1 MILISHATGNQN
13 LRNAALAMVQ
23 GGLLAELW
31 TAISWNDRA
40 FINRV
45 LPGGLRAELQ
55 RRSFP
60 EALRPFIR
68 TRPWKELC
76 RLASIRMNWSSL
88 FRDETARFS
97 IDAVFRGMDRHMA
110 RRVLPRLKPSVVYA
124 YEDGAMETF
133 QAAKEMGIGRV
144 YELPIGYWRAARAIF
159 REEREREPEWA
170 VTLEGLGDSE
180 AKLERKD
187 VELRGASTIIVPSTF
202 VRDTLKMA
210 PDMPPV
216 PVHLNPYGGPSAVAE
231 KVTARTNGKLRVLF
245 VGSLGQRKGLGYV
258 LRAVEMLGNAVELT
272 LIGRK
277 TTERCEPLN
286 EGVKKHRWVT
296 SVPHAEVLR
305 EMSEHDVLV
314 FPSLFEGFGLVI
326 LEAMSQGLPVIT
338 TPNSGGLDVVTDGVD
353 GFGVPIRSAEAIAE
367 KLERLAADRALLAA
381 MKNAAIATAR
391 RNSWESYRRRLVEIL
406 APVSAGTAEGA
417 K

>member
-1 MILISHATGNQN
+1 MILVSHATGNQN
-13 LRNAALAMVQ
+13 LRHAALAMVE

-31 TAISWNDRA
+31 TAISWDDRS
-40 FINRV
+40 FINRL
-45 LPGGLRAELQ
+45 LPAGLRAELQ

-60 EALRPFIR
+60 DALRPFIHTLPGR
-68 TRPWKELC
+68 ELC
-76 RLASIRMNWSSL
+76 RLASIRMKWGSL

-110 RRVLPRLKPSVVYA
+110 RRVLPWLKPTAVYA

-133 QAAKEMGIGRV
+133 QVAKEMGIGRV
-144 YELPIGYWRAARAIF
+144 YELPIGYWRAAHAIF
-159 REEREREPEWA
+159 REERERQPEWA
-170 VTLEGLGDSE
+170 PTLEGLGDSD
-180 AKLERKD
+180 AKLARKD
-187 VELRGASTIIVPSTF
+187 VELRGASAIIVPSTF

-210 PDMPPV
+210 PEMAAV
-216 PVHLNPYGGPSAVAE
+216 PVHLNPYGGPSVTGERKAVPSI
-231 KVTARTNGKLRVLF
+231 GKLKVLF

-258 LRAVEMLGNAVELT
+258 LRAVEMLGDAVELT

-277 TTERCEPLN
+277 TTENCVPLN
-286 EGVKKHRWVT
+286 EGVKRHRWVT
-296 SVPHAEVLR
+296 SVPHSEVLR

-367 KLERLAADRALLAA
+367 KLECLAADRALLAA
-381 MKNAAIATAR
+381 MKNAAFATAR
-391 RNSWESYRRRLVEIL
+391 RHSWESYRRRLVEIL
-406 APVSAGTAEGA
+406 SPIAAA
-417 K
+417 KVVVPK

>member
-13 LRNAALAMVQ
+13 FRNAALAMVE

-31 TAISWNDRA
+31 TSISWDDRA
-40 FINRV
+40 FVNRL
-45 LPGGLRAELQ
+45 LPAGLRAELQ

-68 TRPWKELC
+68 TLPWRELA
-76 RLASIRMNWSSL
+76 RLVSIRMKWGSL
-88 FRDETARFS
+88 FRDESARFS

-110 RRVLPRLKPSVVYA
+110 RRVLPRLKPSAVYA

-133 QAAKEMGIGRV
+133 QVAKKMGIGRV

-170 VTLEGLGDSE
+170 STLEGLCDSE
-180 AKLERKD
+180 VKLERKD
-187 VELRGASTIIVPSTF
+187 EELRGASTIIVPSTF

-216 PVHLNPYGGPSAVAE
+216 PVHLNPYGGPSVIAE
-231 KVTARTNGKLRVLF
+231 RTPASASGKLKVLF

-258 LRAVEMLGNAVELT
+258 LQAVELAGNAVELT

-277 TTERCEPLN
+277 TTERCVPLN
-286 EGVKKHRWVT
+286 EGVQKHRWVT
-296 SVPHAEVLR
+296 SVPHSEVLR
-305 EMSEHDVLV
+305 EMSQHDVLV

-353 GFGVPIRSAEAIAE
+353 GFGVPIRSAEAIAQ
-367 KLERLAADRALLAA
+367 KLELLAGNRALLAD
-381 MKNAAIATAR
+381 MKNAALATAR
-391 RNSWESYRRRLVEIL
+391 RHSWESYRKRLVGIL
-406 APVSAGTAEGA
+406 STPERAEP
-417 K
+417 

>member
-1 MILISHATGNQN
+1 MILVSHATGNQN
-13 LRNAALAMVQ
+13 LRHAALAMAE

-31 TAISWNDRA
+31 TAISWNDRS
-40 FINRV
+40 FINRL
-45 LPGGLRAELQ
+45 LPAGLRAELQ
-55 RRSFP
+55 RRSFS

-68 TRPWKELC
+68 TLPWKELA
-76 RLASIRMNWSSL
+76 RLVSIRMNWSSL
-88 FRDETARFS
+88 YRDERARFS

-110 RRVLPRLKPSVVYA
+110 RRVLPRLKPSAVYA

-187 VELRGASTIIVPSTF
+187 EELRGASTIIVPSTF

-210 PDMPPV
+210 PEMPPV

-277 TTERCEPLN
+277 TTERCVPLN

-296 SVPHAEVLR
+296 SLPHSGVLH
-305 EMSEHDVLV
+305 EMSQHDVLV

-338 TPNSGGLDVVTDGVD
+338 TANSGGLDVVTDGVD
-353 GFGVPIRSAEAIAE
+353 GFGVPIRSAEAIAQ
-367 KLERLAADRALLAA
+367 KLELLAGSRALLAD
-381 MKNAAIATAR
+381 MKNAALATAR
-391 RNSWESYRRRLVEIL
+391 RHSWESYRKRLVGIL
-406 APVSAGTAEGA
+406 SAPERAGR
-417 K
+417 